1 MDTVLNVGINDDI
14 AMQLSQEIGPRFAY
28 DTYARF
34 LMSYGIT
41 VMGEDPKMYLDIIRV
56 YDYTF
61 FLNYNIYIPY
71 IRITLKV
78 NFIYRR

>member
-41 VMGEDPKMYLDIIRV
+41 VMGEDPQVYLDIIHV
-56 YDYTF
+56 TCTIDIH
-61 FLNYNIYIPY
+61 L
-71 IRITLKV
+71 LSQH
-78 NFIYRR
+78 IYRR